1 MLEAEIEIKEELAE
15 DGSKI
20 GIESENQDENILEPF
35 DPDSISIESKV
46 VPMDTLI
53 RRLEQKT
60 IQLAPNFQRSEV
72 WDSTRRSRL
81 IESLML
87 KIPLP
92 MFYVAADEEGSWEVV
107 DGLQRLSTIRNFILG
122 EKPEEEKEKDKKKL
136 KLSDLEFLGKKF
148 DGKTFVDIESD
159 PSQVRLI
166 NTIRETE
173 MRFTVINPGTP
184 EEVKRNIFKRINTG
198 GMPLTGQEIRHA
210 LYQGCSSDLL
220 ITLVGR
226 QEFKDVLNSKIN
238 DSRMGARELVLRF
251 LAFLLIPATEY
262 QSDMDKFL
270 SNAMRVI
277 NCMPELEHKKLL
289 KIYGKEEA
297 IPSIKYRTIDDIE
310 SKFILAMR
318 RGKVLF
324 GDHAFRKS
332 LPDSSRKSPVNKALF
347 ESWSTVLCELSEAH
361 FKVLVDRKAE
371 FIIQYKKQL
380 SPGVFNDSIS
390 RHATQKV
397 NGVVMRYKV
406 INRIVSD
413 ILEGNFD
420 DN

>member
-20 GIESENQDENILEPF
+20 GVEVENEDAGILEPF
-35 DPDSISIESKV
+35 DPDSISIESKI

-53 RRLEQKT
+53 RRLGQGT
-60 IQLAPNFQRSEV
+60 IKLAPNFQRNEV
-72 WDSTRRSRL
+72 WDATRRSRL

-87 KIPLP
+87 RIPLP
-92 MFYVAADEEGSWEVV
+92 MFYVAANEEGIWEVV
-107 DGLQRLSTIRNFILG
+107 DGLQRLSTIKNFILG
-122 EKPEEEKEKDKKKL
+122 EKTKEEKSEDKKKL
-136 KLSDLEFLGKKF
+136 KLSNLEFLGKKLN
-148 DGKTFVDIESD
+148 GKTFDDIEKD
-159 PSQVRLI
+159 LSQTRLI

-198 GMPLTGQEIRHA
+198 GMPLTAQEIRHA
-210 LYQGCSSDLL
+210 LYQGASSDLL
-220 ITLVGR
+220 IKLVELP
-226 QEFKDVLNSKIN
+226 EFEQVISKIN
-238 DSRMGARELVLRF
+238 DTRMGARELVLRF
-251 LAFLLIPATEY
+251 LAFLVVPETEY

-277 NCMPELEHKKLL
+277 NCMPELENKKLV

-297 IPSIKYRTIDDIE
+297 IPKIKYRTIEDIE
-310 SKFILAMR
+310 NKFILGMQ

-332 LPDSSRKSPVNKALF
+332 LPNSSRKSPINKALF
-347 ESWSTVLCELSEAH
+347 ESWSTVLCELSEEN
-361 FKVLVDRKAE
+361 FEILVSRKTE
-371 FIIQYKKQL
+371 FLVKYKKQL
-380 SPGVFNDSIS
+380 SPGIFNDSIS

-397 NGVVMRYKV
+397 NGVMMRYKV
-406 INRIVSD
+406 INKIVND
-413 ILEGNFD
+413 ILVGNFD

>member
-1 MLEAEIEIKEELAE
+1 MLEAETEIKEELAE
-15 DGSKI
+15 DGSKT

-35 DPDSISIESKV
+35 DPESISIESKV
-46 VPMDTLI
+46 IAMDTLI

-60 IQLAPNFQRSEV
+60 IKLAPNFQRSEV

-92 MFYVAADEEGSWEVV
+92 MFYVAADEEGAWEVV

-159 PSQVRLI
+159 KSQVRLI
-166 NTIRETE
+166 NTIRESE

-210 LYQGCSSDLL
+210 LYQGNSSNLL
-220 ITLVGR
+220 IKLVGLP
-226 QEFKDVLNSKIN
+226 EFIEVINSKIN
-238 DSRMGARELVLRF
+238 DTRMGARELVLRF
-251 LAFLLIPATEY
+251 LAFLIIPMNEY

-297 IPSIKYRTIDDIE
+297 IPKINYNNVAEIE
-310 SKFILAMR
+310 SQFILAMQ

-332 LPDSSRKSPVNKALF
+332 LPNSSRKSPINKALF
-347 ESWSTVLCELSEAH
+347 ESWSAVLCELSEEN
-361 FKVLVDRKAE
+361 FEILVSRKTE
-371 FIIQYKKQL
+371 FLVKYKKQL
-380 SPGVFNDSIS
+380 TPGAFNDSIS

-397 NGVVMRYKV
+397 NGVMMRYKV
-406 INRIVSD
+406 INKIVNE
-413 ILEGNFD
+413 ILVGNFD

>member
-1 MLEAEIEIKEELAE
+1 MLEAENEIKEELAE

-35 DPDSISIESKV
+35 DPNSISIESKV
-46 VPMDTLI
+46 IAMDTLI

-72 WDSTRRSRL
+72 WDLTRRSQL

-92 MFYVAADEEGSWEVV
+92 MFYVAANEEGTWEVV
-107 DGLQRLSTIRNFILG
+107 DGLQRLSTIRNFMLG
-122 EKPEEEKEKDKKKL
+122 DKDGKKL
-136 KLSDLEFLGKKF
+136 RLSKLEFLGEKF
-148 DGKTFVDIESD
+148 NGKTFDDIEND

-210 LYQGCSSDLL
+210 LYQGYSSDLL
-220 ITLVGR
+220 IKLVGLP
-226 QEFKDVLNSKIN
+226 EFKEVINSKIN
-238 DSRMGARELVLRF
+238 DTRMGARELVLRF
-251 LAFLLIPATEY
+251 LAFLIIPVNEY
-262 QSDMDKFL
+262 QSDMDRFL

-277 NCMPELEHKKLL
+277 NCMPELENKKLL

-297 IPSIKYRTIDDIE
+297 IPKINYNNIAYIE
-310 SKFILAMR
+310 KKFVLGML
-318 RGKVLF
+318 RGQALF

-332 LPDSSRKSPVNKALF
+332 LPDSRRKSPINKALF
-347 ESWSTVLCELSEAH
+347 ESWSTILCELSEED
-361 FKVLVDRKAE
+361 FKMLLSKRTE
-371 FIIQYKKQL
+371 FFIAYKEL
-380 SPGVFNDSIS
+380 LNPGAFNDSIS

-397 NGVVMRYKV
+397 NGVMMRYKV
-406 INRIVSD
+406 INKIVND
-413 ILEGNFD
+413 ILVGNSD